1 MGHVITRFYPTFMKN
16 EMKRNKKGV
25 NALKVNGID
34 VQSIIVHQKKTSRR
48 SDVVVVGC
56 RREIP
61 ILSVGYDAEAYFEAY
76 FFESDLQILSLVHT
90 IGLHRFFFILL
101 FFFFFSFFFFKSST
115 YLLTKI

>member
-61 ILSVGYDAEAYFEAY
+61 ILSVGYDTEAYFEAY
-76 FFESDLQILSLVHT
+76 FFESDLQILSLVHKVLGS
-90 IGLHRFFFILL
+90 IASFSFFYS
-101 FFFFFSFFFFKSST
+101 FFSFPSFSSN
-115 YLLTKI
+115 LLPTS

>member
-1 MGHVITRFYPTFMKN
+1 MGHVITRFYPKFIKN

-76 FFESDLQILSLVHT
+76 FFESDLQILSLVHKVLGF
-90 IGLHRFFFILL
+90 IASFSFFYS
-101 FFFFFSFFFFKSST
+101 FFSFPSFSSNFLPT
-115 YLLTKI
+115 S